1 MSGRDHIETLA
12 PGDAQRLRNTLEN
25 RMESLAE
32 ALPREQARCRTIL
45 EHTLEAGPAGAFAAA
60 IPRQSLARAER
71 AAAEGD
77 LGAMIAALNDL
88 QSYSE

>member
-1 MSGRDHIETLA
+1 MPSACAKHWQKRIDL
-12 PGDAQRLRNTLEN
+12 
-25 RMESLAE
+25 LAE

-45 EHTLEAGPAGAFAAA
+45 EHAMEIGPPGAFLVA
-60 IPRQSLARAER
+60 ILRRSLALAER